1 LCAHVRFFASFAV
14 LGQVAVYLA
23 SPQSLRTAPVN
34 EHDNRDVDEMSGE
47 EPSESEE
54 LVKVE
59 TLTPQSRGV
68 NTIVKVVSKGEVRS
82 VTGRDYSVRRVA
94 DALVGDET
102 GCIYMT
108 LWDDKIDA
116 INEEATLSI
125 TNGYIN
131 LFRGNMRLNIGKYG
145 SYELVEDSPIEEV
158 NTENN
163 VSDKKYE
170 QPRRFNRG
178 GGYNRGGG
186 RGGYGGRGGGRGGG
200 DRRGG
205 GGGYSSG
212 GRSEGGYQRRRY

>member
-1 LCAHVRFFASFAV
+1 
-14 LGQVAVYLA
+14 
-23 SPQSLRTAPVN
+23 
-34 EHDNRDVDEMSGE
+34 MSVE
-47 EPSESEE
+47 EPSENEE
-54 LVKVE
+54 IVKVE

-178 GGYNRGGG
+178 GGYGDRGGG
-186 RGGYGGRGGGRGGG
+186 RGGYGGRGGGRGG

>member
-1 LCAHVRFFASFAV
+1 
-14 LGQVAVYLA
+14 
-23 SPQSLRTAPVN
+23 
-34 EHDNRDVDEMSGE
+34 MSGE

-59 TLTPQSRGV
+59 TLTPNSRGV

-108 LWDDKIDA
+108 LWDEKIDA
-116 INEEATLSI
+116 INEEAIMSI

-145 SYELVEDSPIEEV
+145 SYELVEDSPITEV

-163 VSDKKYE
+163 LSDKRYE
-170 QPRRFNRG
+170 QERRF
-178 GGYNRGGG
+178 NRGGG
-186 RGGYGGRGGGRGGG
+186 RGGYGGRSGGYGGRGGG
-200 DRRGG
+200 GYGDRGG
-205 GGGYSSG
+205 G
-212 GRSEGGYQRRRY
+212 RSGGYQRRRY

>member
-1 LCAHVRFFASFAV
+1 
-14 LGQVAVYLA
+14 
-23 SPQSLRTAPVN
+23 
-34 EHDNRDVDEMSGE
+34 MSGE

-54 LVKVE
+54 IVKVE

-102 GCIYMT
+102 GSLYMT

-116 INEEATLSI
+116 INEGATLSI

-145 SYELVEDSPIEEV
+145 SYELVEESTIDEV

-163 VSDKKYE
+163 LSDKKYE

-178 GGYNRGGG
+178 GGGYGRGGG
-186 RGGYGGRGGGRGGG
+186 RGGYGGG
-200 DRRGG
+200 RGG
-205 GGGYSSG
+205 GGGYGG
-212 GRSEGGYQRRRY
+212 GRSNGGYQQRRRY

>member
-1 LCAHVRFFASFAV
+1 
-14 LGQVAVYLA
+14 
-23 SPQSLRTAPVN
+23 
-34 EHDNRDVDEMSGE
+34 MSVE

-54 LVKVE
+54 IVKVE

-102 GCIYMT
+102 GCLYMT

-145 SYELVEDSPIEEV
+145 SYELVEESPIEEV

-163 VSDKKYE
+163 LSDKKYE
-170 QPRRFNRG
+170 QPRRFNR

-186 RGGYGGRGGGRGGG
+186 RGGYGGRGGGRGG

>member
-1 LCAHVRFFASFAV
+1 
-14 LGQVAVYLA
+14 
-23 SPQSLRTAPVN
+23 
-34 EHDNRDVDEMSGE
+34 MSGE

-59 TLTPQSRGV
+59 TLTPNSRGV

-102 GCIYMT
+102 ACIYMT
-108 LWDDKIDA
+108 LWDEKIDA
-116 INEEATLSI
+116 INEEATMSI

-145 SYELVEDSPIEEV
+145 SYELVEDSPITEV

-163 VSDKKYE
+163 LSDKRYE
-170 QPRRFNRG
+170 QERRF
-178 GGYNRGGG
+178 NRGGG
-186 RGGYGGRGGGRGGG
+186 RGGYGGRSGGYGGRGGG
-200 DRRGG
+200 GYGDRGG
-205 GGGYSSG
+205 G
-212 GRSEGGYQRRRY
+212 RSGGYQRRRY

>member
-1 LCAHVRFFASFAV
+1 
-14 LGQVAVYLA
+14 
-23 SPQSLRTAPVN
+23 
-34 EHDNRDVDEMSGE
+34 MSVE

-54 LVKVE
+54 MVKIE
-59 TLTPQSRGV
+59 TLTPNSRGV

-102 GCIYMT
+102 GCVYMT

-116 INEEATLSI
+116 INEGATLNI
-125 TNGYIN
+125 TSGYVN

-145 SYELVEDSPIEEV
+145 SYEVVDESPIDEV

-163 VSDKKYE
+163 MSDKKYE
-170 QPRRFNRG
+170 QPRRFNR
-178 GGYNRGGG
+178 
-186 RGGYGGRGGGRGGG
+186 YGGRGGGRGGY

-205 GGGYSSG
+205 GNYGGG
-212 GRSEGGYQRRRY
+212 GRSGGYQRRRY

>member
-1 LCAHVRFFASFAV
+1 
-14 LGQVAVYLA
+14 
-23 SPQSLRTAPVN
+23 
-34 EHDNRDVDEMSGE
+34 MSVE

-54 LVKVE
+54 MVKIE
-59 TLTPQSRGV
+59 TLTPNSRGV

-102 GCIYMT
+102 GCVYMT

-131 LFRGNMRLNIGKYG
+131 LFRGNIRLNIGKYG
-145 SYELVEDSPIEEV
+145 SYELVEDSPIDKV

-170 QPRRFNRG
+170 QPRRFDR
-178 GGYNRGGG
+178 
-186 RGGYGGRGGGRGGG
+186 YGGRGGG
-200 DRRGG
+200 
-205 GGGYSSG
+205 GGGYGG
-212 GRSEGGYQRRRY
+212 GRSGGGGYQRRRY

>member
-1 LCAHVRFFASFAV
+1 
-14 LGQVAVYLA
+14 
-23 SPQSLRTAPVN
+23 
-34 EHDNRDVDEMSGE
+34 MSGE
-47 EPSESEE
+47 EPSESESEE

-59 TLTPQSRGV
+59 TLTPNSRGV

-102 GCIYMT
+102 GSIYMT

-116 INEEATLSI
+116 INEEATLNI

-145 SYELVEDSPIEEV
+145 SYELVEDSPVTEV

-163 VSDKKYE
+163 LSDKKYE
-170 QPRRFNRG
+170 QERRFNRG
-178 GGYNRGGG
+178 GGG
-186 RGGYGGRGGGRGGG
+186 RSGGYGGRGGGGGYGGGRGG
-200 DRRGG
+200 
-205 GGGYSSG
+205 
-212 GRSEGGYQRRRY
+212 GGYQRRRY

>member
-1 LCAHVRFFASFAV
+1 
-14 LGQVAVYLA
+14 
-23 SPQSLRTAPVN
+23 
-34 EHDNRDVDEMSGE
+34 MSGE

-59 TLTPQSRGV
+59 TLTPNSRGV

-102 GCIYMT
+102 ACIYMT

-116 INEEATLSI
+116 INEEATLNI

-145 SYELVEDSPIEEV
+145 SYELVEDSPITEV

-163 VSDKKYE
+163 LSDKRYE
-170 QPRRFNRG
+170 QERRFNRG
-178 GGYNRGGG
+178 GGYGGRGG
-186 RGGYGGRGGGRGGG
+186 RGGYGGNGGGR
-200 DRRGG
+200 
-205 GGGYSSG
+205 S
-212 GRSEGGYQRRRY
+212 GGYQRRRY